1 MLNKSKESNSYLQ
14 IDKISVQDNNKEN
27 NLFTVPLLSLIA
39 IVFVFCISQ
48 IAIQSFKI
56 FNSVGIGNFECE
68 VSGKSLRDFWVT
80 AIIGCAV
87 ICFLQGL
94 KKHSTKLTLCALLA
108 SFAYFTYN
116 YKLVA
121 NGFVYAVNKVNYSIL
136 TSQGKTASSY
146 YLTPFTSTDAEWE
159 LKIFCLAVVWGTCF
173 LVACAVVRYCN
184 PIVLTSCL
192 VLYSAPPLAY
202 FNFIGE
208 FYLITA
214 AICCLTVLIV
224 RVSEYRS
231 FYIKPKQSRVG
242 KVFKIYGRSSSNT
255 AVQQA
260 VSGILAIV
268 IITLGIT
275 SIYDV
280 SEYKRNE
287 DVEKLSKD
295 IFSSVQNIVT
305 TGFSFKT
312 DGGLNN
318 GQIYNMGN
326 LEYTGKTMFRLSSD
340 APSYNKSIYLRSYTA
355 AVYDGKRWSQLT
367 KKKYRN
373 YDEMWSRYKDQGIF
387 PQFMYSYLNDIIS
400 PSSSKYN
407 IDIINENINN
417 KLFLTSPD
425 LAVENSQDLTK
436 SVTSYDNTFYID
448 SFSGL
453 DSYSQ
458 SAIYSYTPSLELY
471 TEPETI
477 GDNIQD
483 TLYNGKFYTS
493 IPIDI
498 LASSSSD
505 IYDDLTNFYEIEE
518 QYRKFVIDNYT
529 EYPDIIDELFPTEFE
544 LNETYNF
551 VKNTDN
557 YFLSK
562 VPDGITE
569 YFSTYT
575 DTVPNPDIIS
585 SYYSAVISEIMEYLH
600 KNAEYTL
607 SPGSTPYGKDFIDYF
622 INENHKGY
630 CVHFATSAT
639 LMLRKAGIP
648 ARYVEGY
655 FVSEQDL
662 KNADEN
668 GYISVPDSRAHAWT
682 EVYYPLYGWT
692 VVDFTPSY
700 GINGEIPP
708 ENDEWNTDSESK
720 AVSSTDSE
728 EESDTDTSSDVVD
741 SDNSISSDTSDS
753 DIQADS
759 NTNKIPKF
767 IKVFLSAA
775 IIAFTALGLWLLI
788 RIIIIKLRE
797 CRFKSSDTRKAA
809 EFIYSYSLQLFKC
822 AGITMDKYEG
832 EQSFAQKV
840 CRELNYIDKI
850 KIQKFTD
857 IALSARFGKTSP
869 DRKSIEEMNILM
881 KDFSASI
888 LTSVSKPKKFII
900 KYVLFLQ

>member
-1 MLNKSKESNSYLQ
+1 MLNKRKESNSYLR
-14 IDKISVQDNNKEN
+14 IDKISVQCNNKEN

-56 FNSVGIGNFECE
+56 FNNVGIGSFGGEI
-68 VSGKSLRDFWVT
+68 SGKSLRDFWIA
-80 AIIGCAV
+80 AIIGCTV
-87 ICFLQGL
+87 ICILQGL
-94 KKHSTKLTLCALLA
+94 KKHSTKLTLCTLLA
-108 SFAYFTYN
+108 LFAYFTYN

-136 TSQGKTASSY
+136 TSQGKTAVSY
-146 YLTPFTSTDAEWE
+146 YFTPFTSTDAEKE

-184 PIVLTSCL
+184 PVILTSCL

-202 FNFIGE
+202 FTFVGE
-208 FYLITA
+208 LYLITA

-224 RVSEYRS
+224 RVSGYRS

-242 KVFKIYGRSSSNT
+242 KVFKIHGRTASNT

-275 SIYDV
+275 AIYDV

-318 GQIYNMGN
+318 GQIYNTGN
-326 LEYTGKTMFRLSSD
+326 LEYTGKTMFRLKSD
-340 APSYNKSIYLRSYTA
+340 APSYSKSIYLRSYTA
-355 AVYDGKRWSQLT
+355 AEYDGKRWSELT

-373 YDEMWSRYKDQGIF
+373 YDAMWNRYKDQGIF
-387 PQFMYSYLNDIIS
+387 PQFMHSYLNDIIS
-400 PSSSKYN
+400 PSDSKYN

-425 LAVENSQDLTK
+425 LVVDNSQDLTK
-436 SVTSYDNTFYID
+436 SVTNYDNAFYID
-448 SFSGL
+448 SFSGI

-458 SAIYSYTPSLELY
+458 SAMYSYTPNLEVY
-471 TEPETI
+471 AEPETI

-483 TLYNGKFYTS
+483 TLYNCNFYTS

-498 LASSSSD
+498 LTSSSSE
-505 IYDDLTNFYEIEE
+505 IYDDLKSFYELEK

-529 EYPDIIDELFPTEFE
+529 AYPEIIDELFPAEFD
-544 LNETYNF
+544 LNETYNS
-551 VKNTDN
+551 VKNTGN
-557 YFLSK
+557 YVLSEE
-562 VPDGITE
+562 PDGMTA

-575 DTVPNPDIIS
+575 DTVPNPDIIN
-585 SYYSAVISEIMEYLH
+585 SYYSTVIAEITEYLH

-607 SPGSTPYGKDFIDYF
+607 SPGSTPYGKDFVDYF

-662 KNADEN
+662 KNTDEN

-682 EVYYPLYGWT
+682 EVYFPLYGWT

-708 ENDEWNTDSESK
+708 ENDEWNTDSETK
-720 AVSSTDSE
+720 IGISTDTE
-728 EESDTDTSSDVVD
+728 KESDTDTSSDAED
-741 SDNSISSDTSDS
+741 SDNITSSDTT
-753 DIQADS
+753 DS
-759 NTNKIPKF
+759 NLKAESNTGKIPKA
-767 IKVFLSAA
+767 IKTVLASLCTVFAA
-775 IIAFTALGLWLLI
+775 AALWLFI
-788 RIIIIKLRE
+788 RIIAIKLRE
-797 CRFKSSDTRKAA
+797 YRFKASDTRKAA
-809 EFIYSYSLQLFKC
+809 GFMYSYSLRLYKC
-822 AGITMDKYEG
+822 VGITMDKYEG

-840 CRELNYIDKI
+840 CRELDCVDKI
-850 KIQKFTD
+850 KYKKFTD
-857 IALSARFGKTSP
+857 MALSARFGKTSP
-869 DRKSIEEMNILM
+869 DRKSIEEMNVLI
-881 KDFSASI
+881 KDISASI
-888 LTSVSKPKKFII
+888 LKSVSKSKKFII